1 MQTFF
6 LPLLACLLVGCAT
19 TNTTTTSPTATQSM
33 GSVEIRPLE
42 TYHLHLPGIGGT
54 SFVHEWWCHEIRAAG
69 PTTRSELYDWTGRRW
84 PITVLQSV
92 ERNRVESKKVAE
104 QIVALRRAHPDAR
117 IVISSES
124 GGAGPTVWALE
135 DLPDD
140 VFVDAV
146 VLIAPALSPDYDLSA
161 ALRHV
166 RGNCH
171 AFISADDNFILD
183 WGTRTYG
190 TIDGKNV
197 DAAGH
202 CGFVTPAGA
211 DEVEYAK
218 LVQVPHRSAWAKYW
232 NFGGHGGA
240 MSPAFAKHVIA
251 PLIARGEIPG

>member
-1 MQTFF
+1 MQ
-6 LPLLACLLVGCAT
+6 
-19 TNTTTTSPTATQSM
+19 
-33 GSVEIRPLE
+33 
-42 TYHLHLPGIGGT
+42 
-54 SFVHEWWCHEIRAAG
+54 
-69 PTTRSELYDWTGRRW
+69 SELYDWTGRRW

-92 ERNRVESKKVAE
+92 ARNRAESRNVAA
-104 QIVALRRAHPDAR
+104 QIVALRQAHPQAR

-135 DLPDD
+135 QLPDD

-166 RGNCH
+166 KGSMH
-171 AFISADDNFILD
+171 AFISDDDNFILA

-197 DAAGH
+197 PAAGYR
-202 CGFVTPAGA
+202 GFTQPAGA
-211 DEVEYAK
+211 DVEQYAK
-218 LVQVPHRSAWAKYW
+218 LVQVRHQRGWAKYW

-251 PLIARGEIPG
+251 PLIARGELPG

>member
-1 MQTFF
+1 MQTYL
-6 LPLLACLLVGCAT
+6 LPLLACLLIGCAT
-19 TNTTTTSPTATQSM
+19 SSSHESTVAIAPTTTPP
-33 GSVEIRPLE
+33 IE
-42 TYHLHLPGIGGT
+42 TYHLHLPGIGGE
-54 SFVHEWWCHEIRAAG
+54 SFVQQWWCREIQAAG
-69 PTTRSELYDWTGRRW
+69 PTTRSDLYDWTGRRW

-92 ERNRVESKKVAE
+92 ARNKDASWKVAE
-104 QIVALRRAHPDAR
+104 QIVSLRRAHPDAR

-140 VFVDAV
+140 VLVDQV
-146 VLIAPALSPDYDLSA
+146 VMIAPALSPDYDLSR

-166 RGNCH
+166 RGNAY
-171 AFISADDNFILD
+171 AFISAGDNFVLA

-197 DAAGH
+197 EAAGH
-202 CGFVTPAGA
+202 VGFVKPAGTDA
-211 DEVEYAK
+211 TQYAK
-218 LVQVPHRSAWAKYW
+218 LVQISHQPAWAKYL

-240 MSPAFAKHVIA
+240 MSPAFAKYVIA